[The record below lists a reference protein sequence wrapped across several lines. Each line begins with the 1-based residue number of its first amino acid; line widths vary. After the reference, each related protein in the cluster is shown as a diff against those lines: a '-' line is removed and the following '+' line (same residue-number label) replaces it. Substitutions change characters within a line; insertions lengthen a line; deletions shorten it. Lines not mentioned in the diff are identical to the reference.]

1 MLRSIWTT
9 LLALLALLGND
20 PNPGDLPSSD
30 PDRGH
35 GMDPNG

>member
-1 MLRSIWTT
+1 MLHSIWS
-9 LLALLALLGND
+9 ALRALVALLGNGPD
-20 PNPGDLPSSD
+20 PEDLPSSD